1 MFALAQNHDSQIMS
15 RPPPLW
21 LHIRPAALVHTHAAD
36 SVTRSLSS
44 SMRRPGFQFKL
55 LARVPIRRAAESRRP
70 PPLPALQRQHQLQ

>member
-15 RPPPLW
+15 RPPP
-21 LHIRPAALVHTHAAD
+21 HTPRRALVHTHAAD

-55 LARVPIRRAAESRRP
+55 LARVPIRRAAESRRL